1 MQEYL
6 FIYFS
11 MAGHGGFLNDVSIT
25 SIDKTDLSDL
35 FRRKYYWRQTL
46 KTMALYGLNIEDS
59 IRCLSLFSLFYTVM
73 PVCFKDY
80 DFRRTESSLLV
91 NIINSFIVCLLLLLL
106 LLFLW
111 SLWSLFL
118 LALLLSLSPLHYLF
132 VLP

>member
-6 FIYFS
+6 FTYFS

-46 KTMALYGLNIEDS
+46 KTVALYGLNIEDS

-111 SLWSLFL
+111 SLFL
-118 LALLLSLSPLHYLF
+118 LALLLSLLPLHYLF
-132 VLP
+132 VLR